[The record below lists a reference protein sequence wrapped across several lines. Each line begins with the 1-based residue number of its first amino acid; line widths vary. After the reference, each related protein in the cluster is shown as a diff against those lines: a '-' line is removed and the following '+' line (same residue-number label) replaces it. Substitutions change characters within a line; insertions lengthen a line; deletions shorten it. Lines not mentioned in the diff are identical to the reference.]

1 MGTEQ
6 TKGVPTGAGI
16 RIALVE
22 NDVLA
27 RKPLEYLLAR
37 AMPDLCIV
45 ETSTNGRD
53 ATQYCLQHR
62 RSIDMLLTDMHL
74 GDVDGPAIAWRLRR
88 AGSMLPILGVT
99 SLPLDHY
106 HNAAVA
112 AGMQGLLPKSNI
124 ARIVA
129 ALRDLQQGKPCAGYE
144 SPAMAVARIS
154 KSHSVMH
161 VLTDTQA
168 KVLELAAD
176 GYDSNGIA
184 QQLHCAPSTVRK
196 HKQNILTRLNV
207 PTIQEAVAQWTRFQH
222 MFNLD

>member
-1 MGTEQ
+1 MGTGQ
-6 TKGVPTGAGI
+6 AKGASTGAVV

-22 NDVLA
+22 NDILA

-37 AMPDLCIV
+37 AMPDLRIV
-45 ETSTNGRD
+45 ETSTNGTD

-74 GDVDGPAIAWRLRR
+74 GDVDGPASAWRLRR

-124 ARIVA
+124 AQIVV
-129 ALRDLQQGKPCAGYE
+129 ALRDLQQGKPCTGYE
-144 SPAMAVARIS
+144 SPAMAVARIG
-154 KSHSVMH
+154 KSASPLRA
-161 VLTDTQA
+161 LTDAQT
-168 KVLELAAD
+168 KVLELAAA

-184 QQLHCAPSTVRK
+184 RQLHCAPSTVRK
-196 HKQNILTRLNV
+196 HKQNILARLNV
-207 PTIQEAVAQWTRFQH
+207 PTIQEAVVQWTRFQH

>member
-1 MGTEQ
+1 MGTGQ
-6 TKGVPTGAGI
+6 AKGASTGAVV

-22 NDVLA
+22 NDILA

-37 AMPDLCIV
+37 AMPDLRIV
-45 ETSTNGRD
+45 ETSTNGTD

-124 ARIVA
+124 AQIVV
-129 ALRDLQQGKPCAGYE
+129 ALRDLQQGKPCTGYE
-144 SPAMAVARIS
+144 SPAMAVARIG
-154 KSHSVMH
+154 KSASPLRA
-161 VLTDTQA
+161 LTDAQT
-168 KVLELAAD
+168 KVLELAAA

-184 QQLHCAPSTVRK
+184 RQLHCAPSTVRK
-196 HKQNILTRLNV
+196 HKQNILARLNV
-207 PTIQEAVAQWTRFQH
+207 PTIQEAVVQWTRFQH

>member
-1 MGTEQ
+1 
-6 TKGVPTGAGI
+6 
-16 RIALVE
+16 
-22 NDVLA
+22 
-27 RKPLEYLLAR
+27 
-37 AMPDLCIV
+37 
-45 ETSTNGRD
+45 
-53 ATQYCLQHR
+53 
-62 RSIDMLLTDMHL
+62 
-74 GDVDGPAIAWRLRR
+74 
-88 AGSMLPILGVT
+88 
-99 SLPLDHY
+99 
-106 HNAAVA
+106 
-112 AGMQGLLPKSNI
+112 MQGLLPKSNI
-124 ARIVA
+124 AQIVV

-196 HKQNILTRLNV
+196 HKQNILTRLNA
-207 PTIQEAVAQWTRFQH
+207 PTIQEAVVQWTRFQH

>member
-45 ETSTNGRD
+45 KISTNGTD

-88 AGSMLPILGVT
+88 SGSMLPILGVT
-99 SLPLDHY
+99 SLPLNHY

-124 ARIVA
+124 AQIVV

-144 SPAMAVARIS
+144 SPANGGGAYQQESLSYARAHRYTS
-154 KSHSVMH
+154 
-161 VLTDTQA
+161 Q
-168 KVLELAAD
+168 
-176 GYDSNGIA
+176 
-184 QQLHCAPSTVRK
+184 ST
-196 HKQNILTRLNV
+196 
-207 PTIQEAVAQWTRFQH
+207 
-222 MFNLD
+222 

>member
-45 ETSTNGRD
+45 KISTNGTD

-74 GDVDGPAIAWRLRR
+74 GDVDGPAIACRQ
-88 AGSMLPILGVT
+88 
-99 SLPLDHY
+99 H
-106 HNAAVA
+106 
-112 AGMQGLLPKSNI
+112 
-124 ARIVA
+124 
-129 ALRDLQQGKPCAGYE
+129 
-144 SPAMAVARIS
+144 
-154 KSHSVMH
+154 
-161 VLTDTQA
+161 
-168 KVLELAAD
+168 AAD
-176 GYDSNGIA
+176 TWCHVIA
-184 QQLHCAPSTVRK
+184 SESLS
-196 HKQNILTRLNV
+196 
-207 PTIQEAVAQWTRFQH
+207 
-222 MFNLD
+222 

>member
-6 TKGVPTGAGI
+6 TKGVPAGAGI

-27 RKPLEYLLAR
+27 RKPLEYLLTR
-37 AMPDLCIV
+37 AMPDLRIV
-45 ETSTNGRD
+45 ETFANGTD

-62 RSIDMLLTDMHL
+62 RSIDILLTDMHL

-99 SLPLDHY
+99 SLPLNHY

-124 ARIVA
+124 AQIVA
-129 ALRDLQQGKPCAGYE
+129 ALRDLRQGKPCTGYE

-154 KSHSVMH
+154 RSSSPMRA
-161 VLTDTQA
+161 LTDTQA

-184 QQLHCAPSTVRK
+184 RQLHCTPSTVRK
-196 HKQNILTRLNV
+196 HKQNILARLNV
-207 PTIQEAVAQWTRFQH
+207 PTIQEAVVQWTRFQH
-222 MFNLD
+222 MFNFD